1 MAINLNFH
9 QSNEQLQEELIIIE
23 AAKINP
29 NQFAPLYTK
38 YYEQIFN
45 YIYNRMASKDV
56 AFDITSQV
64 FLKAMTNLSKY
75 IYMGVPFS
83 SWLFRIAHNELMQVF
98 RTNKTHRMV
107 NADIGDL
114 HFICEETHELFF
126 EEYIPIIKKLILKLK
141 SNDLQ
146 LVEMRFF
153 EKRPY
158 KEIAEILNITEDNA
172 KVKMFRILEKLK
184 IELSKYKTSYEN
196 RV

>member
-29 NQFAPLYTK
+29 NQFAPLYIK

-107 NADIGDL
+107 NADISDL

-158 KEIAEILNITEDNA
+158 KEIAEILNITEVNA

-184 IELSKYKTSYEN
+184 IELAKYKTSYEN

>member
-75 IYMGVPFS
+75 IYIGVPFS

-98 RTNKTHRMV
+98 
-107 NADIGDL
+107 
-114 HFICEETHELFF
+114 
-126 EEYIPIIKKLILKLK
+126 
-141 SNDLQ
+141 
-146 LVEMRFF
+146 
-153 EKRPY
+153 
-158 KEIAEILNITEDNA
+158 
-172 KVKMFRILEKLK
+172 
-184 IELSKYKTSYEN
+184 
-196 RV
+196 

>member
-1 MAINLNFH
+1 MF
-9 QSNEQLQEELIIIE
+9 
-23 AAKINP
+23 
-29 NQFAPLYTK
+29 
-38 YYEQIFN
+38 
-45 YIYNRMASKDV
+45 
-56 AFDITSQV
+56 
-64 FLKAMTNLSKY
+64 
-75 IYMGVPFS
+75 
-83 SWLFRIAHNELMQVF
+83 
-98 RTNKTHRMV
+98 

-141 SNDLQ
+141 STDLQ

-158 KEIAEILNITEDNA
+158 KEIAEILNITEVNA

-184 IELSKYKTSYEN
+184 IELSKYKISYEN